1 MKRVILIL
9 LSVLM
14 WSGLQAQNTTIL
26 ITQSGLPYESQT
38 WFYSGY
44 GNSLQRDKIKKN
56 WDEGRRITSVA
67 YTSNGWFVTMAKN
80 SGYSEQ
86 VYYNN
91 YAWPGDWIKKHWAE
105 GYYIT
110 DISVGNKEWM
120 VVMSKG
126 TGYVDQ
132 LWRSGKWS
140 VVKEKIKEKWNEDF
154 YITKATCNDGEWMII
169 MSKGCGMSDQSWS
182 RRASYADIKSVIK
195 EYWDK
200 DYTLTLLSRGED
212 EIYLAVMSKFE
223 DGSEP
228 GQNYVS
234 NPSNVTDYINKRWD
248 EGHDI
253 VYIGGGGAAN
263 DKQNNSSLATNTT
276 TSPKTTNNQSNT
288 VTMAYMGGTMT
299 STTNPDGSGVVV
311 TDIPCIHC
319 NNGRCKMCFGSGVF
333 VHPYL
338 GTSMPCTMCNM
349 GACRYCSGKG
359 RLVTQKYFAP
369 GEAQAYL
376 QANREVNSGYGGS
389 GSGTGSGSGSGSGS
403 NNIERGIEVIEWQV
417 DYTGEGYADVWCEK
431 CGKWAQPHKH
441 IKKVY

>member
-1 MKRVILIL
+1 MKKVVCILICVILWL
-9 LSVLM
+9 
-14 WSGLQAQNTTIL
+14 GARAQNSTII
-26 ITQSGLPYESQT
+26 ITQSNLGYESQT

-80 SGYSEQ
+80 SGYTAQ

-91 YAWPGDWIKKHWAE
+91 YAWPGDWIKEHWAE

-140 VVKEKIKEKWNEDF
+140 EVKEKIKEKWSEDF
-154 YITKATCNDGEWMII
+154 YITKATCNDGEWMVV

-182 RRASYADIKSVIK
+182 RRSTYADIKSVIK

-200 DYTLTLLSRGED
+200 DYSLTLLNQGED
-212 EIYLAVMSKFE
+212 GVYFAVMSKFA

-228 GQNYVS
+228 GQNYVVDPS
-234 NPSNVTDYINKRWD
+234 NPSDYIDKRWED
-248 EGHDI
+248 GHDI
-253 VYIGGGGAAN
+253 VYIGGAGAGNDVGTTIAN
-263 DKQNNSSLATNTT
+263 TNTIT
-276 TSPKTTNNQSNT
+276 TIVPTEGST
-288 VTMAYMGGTMT
+288 VTIPYMGGTMT
-299 STTNPDGSGVVV
+299 STINPDGSGVVV
-311 TDIPCIHC
+311 TDIPCMHC
-319 NNGRCKMCFGSGVF
+319 NNGQCKMCFGTGTF

-338 GTSMPCTMCNM
+338 GTAMPCGVCNM
-349 GACRYCSGKG
+349 GACKYCFGKG
-359 RLVTQKYFAP
+359 RFVTTKHFAP
-369 GEAQAYL
+369 GEAAAYL

-389 GSGTGSGSGSGSGS
+389 GSGSGTGSGSGSGSS
-403 NNIERGIEVIEWQV
+403 NVERGIEVIEWQV
-417 DYTGEGYADVWCEK
+417 DYTGKGYADEWCEK